1 MFGIV
6 RSGRSQIF
14 IGPDSFFGR
23 SAAIDGGWGAFPLT
37 RFQSLLPTACT
48 GYVREFSIVTDV
60 ICERLVA
67 AVLCICNP
75 IRMGN

>member
-23 SAAIDGGWGAFPLT
+23 SAAIDGG
-37 RFQSLLPTACT
+37 
-48 GYVREFSIVTDV
+48 
-60 ICERLVA
+60 
-67 AVLCICNP
+67 
-75 IRMGN
+75 

>member
-6 RSGRSQIF
+6 RSGWSQIF
-14 IGPDSFFGR
+14 IRRDGFFAR
-23 SAAIDGGWGAFPLT
+23 SAAIDGAQGRLPLT

-60 ICERLVA
+60 IC
-67 AVLCICNP
+67 
-75 IRMGN
+75 